1 MSKIVNAL
9 TVDVEDYFHVS
20 AFADHIDPRDW
31 DHLESRVARNTDS
44 VLRIFDDHGAQAT
57 FFVLGWVAERHP
69 DLIRRIADAGHEI
82 ASHGFS
88 HKRVHEQSAEEFR
101 ADIRRTKSLLEDIG
115 GGSVQGYRAA
125 SFSISDETRWAFE
138 ILAEEGYLYSSSLYP
153 IRHDHYGSPDAPR
166 FAHRPIENRTLI
178 EIPVSTTVVFDRN
191 FPCGGGGYFRLLP
204 YEISRWAMRRVNR
217 ADGEPC
223 IFYFHPWE
231 IDTQQPRQTNA
242 GRKARFRHYTNL
254 HRMEGRLR
262 RVLDDFDWDRMDRIF
277 VPLLAGA
284 A

>member
-44 VLRIFDDHGAQAT
+44 VLRIFDDHGARAT

-231 IDTQQPRQTNA
+231 IDSQQPRQTNA

>member
-44 VLRIFDDHGAQAT
+44 VLRIFDDHGARAT

-153 IRHDHYGSPDAPR
+153 IRHDHYGSPDSPR
-166 FAHRPIENRTLI
+166 FAHRPLENRTLI

>member
-44 VLRIFDDHGAQAT
+44 VLRIFDDHGARAT

-153 IRHDHYGSPDAPR
+153 IRHDHYGSPDSPR
-166 FAHRPIENRTLI
+166 FAHHPLENRTLI

-231 IDTQQPRQTNA
+231 IDSQQPRQTNA